1 MCAICTGC
9 LGGRLSGDI
18 MDYKE
23 AVDAIT
29 AWADGRDRQAYEKA
43 MEEIP
48 DTPAPDKGE
57 IFSKQ
62 ETIETYAERIVAW
75 YAFPESDELRHI
87 LSDFFDEVRGMRLV
101 QDFKQRRI
109 EECAKEI
116 RYWHRMQADMGHA
129 GKNLRE
135 ILFRY
140 IT

>member
-1 MCAICTGC
+1 MKTNRQGN
-9 LGGRLSGDI
+9 RSHLSPG
-18 MDYKE
+18 
-23 AVDAIT
+23 
-29 AWADGRDRQAYEKA
+29 
-43 MEEIP
+43 
-48 DTPAPDKGE
+48 
-57 IFSKQ
+57 
-62 ETIETYAERIVAW
+62 
-75 YAFPESDELRHI
+75 
-87 LSDFFDEVRGMRLV
+87 RGMRLV